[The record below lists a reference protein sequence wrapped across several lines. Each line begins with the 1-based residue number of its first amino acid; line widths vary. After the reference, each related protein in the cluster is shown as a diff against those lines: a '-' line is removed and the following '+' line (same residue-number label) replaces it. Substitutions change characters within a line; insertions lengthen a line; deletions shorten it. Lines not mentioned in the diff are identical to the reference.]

1 MASIMNSSQTVSLN
15 EDSEILQPT
24 TAEHASNSNLNAPL
38 KKNKKSCKKPNCG
51 GDGNT
56 IPIELYPYQKTH
68 KKKLE
73 TILDKSPFAFDFS
86 MLGTGKTYTTC
97 SFMTDEGT
105 PFKNLICITPVSV
118 KAKWKTMERDYGV
131 RIQSSVSYC
140 ELRSVKFKQPK
151 HGLLIRRDF
160 MEQFKHADETTGERE
175 SVEYKCSQEYL
186 DLVNEGLLL
195 VIDEIQ
201 NIKNISNQLE
211 ACKELM
217 RPIIEGFFKER
228 YLKPIEEQI
237 TKIEKQIADFKDQ
250 TCNSCVNKKEQLVKL
265 NEQRTLLMS
274 NTGKSRIL
282 LLSGSP
288 IDKKQQVIHLFRAL
302 QIMKS
307 DRLTA
312 FNPQTWSIIWK
323 GMAEIQQ
330 YFIDN
335 WGGDAV
341 YEVCYSFPFGEPHD
355 TETEEYSYRL
365 FQRVMKKNISSA
377 MLPPK
382 QKTQLIKRNA
392 FYSLAIEHDVELL
405 KKGVHQLGTSTQFN
419 QDLNTVN
426 FGTDGIESLM
436 GIIRALTMIET
447 AKISLFVRIAASA
460 LDENPNQKVVICV
473 NYTETI
479 NDLMELMVDYN
490 PLRMD
495 GGLSAKQRG
504 KVIEA
509 FQKPTREHRL
519 LIGNLS
525 VCSTGI
531 DLDDQDGNF
540 PRLCLVSPNYSTI
553 TLYQLSHRFQRAN
566 TQSDAAIHFVFCKE
580 AAELSILNALA
591 KKSNVMKEITDQQVE
606 YGVVFPGDYEIW
618 QEPDSENEP
627 LTEQQMAE
635 IKSAVDVASQSQ

>member
-1 MASIMNSSQTVSLN
+1 MASQIKTSPQPISLN
-15 EDSEILQPT
+15 EDTEIIPPPA
-24 TAEHASNSNLNAPL
+24 AENSTPKIKKNPRL
-38 KKNKKSCKKPNCG
+38 KKEAGIK
-51 GDGNT
+51 NT
-56 IPIELYPYQKTH
+56 KPIELYPYQTKH
-68 KKKLE
+68 KKTLE
-73 TILDKSPFAFDFS
+73 DILDKSPFAFDFS
-86 MLGTGKTYTTC
+86 MLGTGKTYTTS
-97 SFMTDEGT
+97 SFMTDDAT
-105 PFKNLICITPVSV
+105 PFKHLISITPVSV
-118 KAKWKTMERDYGV
+118 KSKWKTMERDHGV
-131 RIQSSVSYC
+131 PIYKSVSYC

-151 HGLLIRRDF
+151 HGLLVRRDF
-160 MEQFKHADETTGERE
+160 MEPVKHANGTDGERE
-175 SVEYKCSQEYL
+175 SVEYRCSQEYR
-186 DLVNEGLLL
+186 DLVNEGILL

-201 NIKNISNQLE
+201 NIKNINNQLE

-217 RPIIEGFFKER
+217 RPIIEGFFKQR
-228 YLKPIEEQI
+228 YLTPIDEQI
-237 TKIEKQIADFKDQ
+237 SKVEKQIADFKDK
-250 TCNSCVNKKEQLVKL
+250 TCNSCVNKKEQLTKL
-265 NEQRTLLMS
+265 NEQRSALMS

-288 IDKKQQVIHLFRAL
+288 IDKKQQVIHLYRAL
-302 QIMKS
+302 QIMES
-307 DRLTA
+307 DRLSA
-312 FNPQTWSIIWK
+312 FNPQTWNIIWK

-341 YEVCYSFPFGEPHD
+341 YEVCFSFPYGEPRD
-355 TETEEYSYRL
+355 NELEEYGYRL
-365 FQRVMKKNISSA
+365 FQRVMKKNISSS
-377 MLPPK
+377 MMPPK
-382 QKTQLIKRNA
+382 QKSHLYKRNA

-405 KKGVHQLGTSTQFN
+405 QKGVIQLGTSTHFN

-426 FGTDGIESLM
+426 FGNDGMESLQ

-447 AKISLFVRIAASA
+447 AKISLFVRVAQSA

-479 NDLMELMVDYN
+479 NDLMELLDEYN

-509 FQKPTREHRL
+509 FQLPTTDNRL

-566 TQSDAAIHFVFCKE
+566 TKSDAAIHFVFCKE

-591 KKSNVMKEITDQQVE
+591 KKSNIMKEVTDQQVE

-618 QEPDSENEP
+618 QEPDPENED
-627 LTEQQMAE
+627 LTEEQLAE
-635 IKSAVDVASQSQ
+635 IKLAVEIN